1 MASVEQY
8 AQWLVDNDDKKGTED
23 HAQVLQA
30 FNKLKEPRR
39 RDYGIG
45 ETFTRG
51 VSRGASRLGSTFT
64 DVLPA
69 MGASALGFDE
79 YAEAQLAE
87 AAEKERRLAVTNP
100 AQFQSYKDVEGIG
113 DAIKF
118 GLETV
123 GEQVP
128 NLATAIVPGIGG
140 GSLAA
145 RGAATAATK
154 AATAAT
160 REAAEGAAK
169 KAAATLAKPR
179 AKPLSPAAVK
189 AVEAAVPQA
198 SARIY
203 STKTARETAKA
214 AAKAAA
220 AAAPKGQLAGAFLGS
235 YALNAPEVFRNI
247 YEETGETAP
256 GVAALFSSV
265 SAGLDS
271 ILPAALMQQF
281 SGPLKGAVVKKL
293 LTRSGMRTSTLSDG
307 LLKPIGLGLAA
318 GIGTEGLTEGAQ
330 EAISIAAEQFVNENE
345 DYWDSEDWERIME
358 ASVRGAVA
366 GGAFGGVGGVPRG
379 MRNRAAT
386 KAEEQR
392 VVAEQEAEQAAT
404 VAAQQEAE
412 QQAELTATA
421 SQDPQGDLFGTPIAS
436 ALLPVQEAETD
447 ITKFTKAELRQ
458 EAQRRTVENK
468 TKFPKEFEKIKQEV
482 AAAKKAATKAA
493 REAKQADKKLAA
505 AQQPMFTEEGAPTAP
520 IEKQYQA
527 GLKAQEKQDAQRREQ
542 RRKQLLDA
550 KQENLS
556 FERSPEELVAEQANR
571 DAAVRK
577 EAEQIVSI
585 DYENQPRPENF
596 EELVQKEIDVINE
609 RSFETQGDIFAGM
622 PGELTRAPAVGR
634 ELNTFINNQELPSTS
649 VIKEIYAG
657 KDLAIPEQRQE
668 VIDGLNNAL
677 TTRNYN
683 STNTEKIVSAIEKLD
698 GSPAQ
703 TTEVITSDQVTET
716 DQQGIDEFVADTTTE
731 TEQDLGQPVE
741 SYRGTLQGQEQTTF
755 NVYKTPDGFVT
766 EITRPNV
773 LKGQPPAVSRTQ
785 HKTKKQVETAK
796 KEIID
801 TMGVLKKAPANKL
814 ANKPTYQGKAFN
826 REQRR
831 IAERGNFRQLLNSLI
846 NTQPQ
851 EIQQVLRKIRSQNLA
866 TKLVVGATGEN
877 ISGYYDAGTDT
888 IVLSPED
895 GLFSGF
901 TEQTFLHEASHAA
914 LAQALNDPDLQI
926 TKDFFKFY
934 SDIKDQMGDAYGGQD
949 LQEFAAELIGNPEFQ
964 ALLKDTRA
972 PKAPSWKNMFFDI
985 MESIARFF
993 GFRPGQSAYTK
1004 GLDFID
1010 KILDVSQGVE
1020 PTLSDRLFLGT
1031 PTVAVKAIG
1040 DMFNAAPPFAKK
1052 VDAIKNTISNLQDR
1066 GLKRIALGTLRIDHL
1081 AKLYGVQLPGLKLL
1095 GDSILARQAKIENDI
1110 KSVIGN
1116 YREFEKTN
1124 KRVPGDVEKLWDIA
1138 EEARRKGFDLLGI
1151 DKDPVTG
1158 KLLFDKNKLTPA
1170 ELREFQA
1177 LDRRYKNLD
1186 TDVQNMYRKMREDY
1200 LKSFNAYGELI
1211 LSQVTNPGVKQNL
1224 IEEFRRKVS
1233 KVGYVPLVR
1242 FGDYYLSFE
1251 DPTGEHFTY
1260 SFESDRERKLFI
1272 AANKARL
1279 TNPRPFTRSQLSN
1292 DGTDFPSSAFIR
1304 KLMDNIPNNP
1314 DGTPALAKGEMFD
1327 MYLELFPESSVVQRL
1342 RKAKETK
1349 GASSD
1354 MVRVYGDTMVK
1365 WTRKLGNMEYLP
1377 KIQQEIRNIQQQ
1389 GKNYTPAND
1398 KAPSNSTIDAVVEEI
1413 LERKDFIESPN
1424 YSNLIAKAS
1433 VGSYSLFILGN
1444 ISSAII
1450 NLTAVPLLVAPMLWG
1465 QYVNSGTISF
1475 NDINKAILSASK
1487 LAVPW
1492 GKESWT
1498 EKAKYKNLAAKLM
1511 EFAQLEHTMQR
1522 EILEG
1527 SRQKTEDYNSQYAK
1541 IMNLVSV
1548 PFAAAETYSRATAAI
1563 ATYDLAISAGKTE
1576 EVAVREAL
1584 DLVRDTHTSG
1594 MAAEGPRYLQNS
1606 FAGGLG
1612 RVMFTFKTFIWNSAF
1627 VTARAM
1633 QQSLKGESDQVKSM
1647 ARRQVV
1653 GIFGMSAAI
1662 GGINGLPFY
1671 GAAATLANMINA
1683 LLGDD
1688 EEAFNFKAETRLFTN
1703 EFIYKGPLNY
1713 LTNLEISNRAGIAN
1727 GLLFR
1732 EDPYSIEE
1740 NGYLMTAVMQA
1751 LGPLGSYA
1759 LNIERNFGKQMEAGN
1774 YGRAFETLSPSMVR
1788 NVLKGGRYVME
1799 GARTTNG
1806 EPIDT
1811 DINGYNLFLQFFG
1824 FSPADVTSLYEVR
1837 SDALNFQTK
1846 IRGIKRR
1853 LIDRWYSAYTA
1864 GDYKT
1869 ADKAKKELDELGFKF
1884 PGLVNKD
1891 TLSRSYKTRESQRK
1905 DLIAGVKFDNAVRPI
1920 VTERF
1925 LEEFPI
1931 L

>member
-1 MASVEQY
+1 MATVEQY

-39 RDYGIG
+39 PDYGIG

-160 REAAEGAAK
+160 REAAEEAAK

-179 AKPLSPAAVK
+179 AKPLSPGAVK
-189 AVEAAVPQA
+189 AVEASVPQA
-198 SARIY
+198 AARIY
-203 STKTARETAKA
+203 STKTAEETAKA

-281 SGPLKGAVVKKL
+281 SGPLKAAVVKKL

-307 LLKPIGLGLAA
+307 LLKPIGLGLVA

-412 QQAELTATA
+412 QQVEFKATAKTATEGLEDAPFDLGVGAAAAEAQAPIVTVLGKNLSPLEVWQADNNVLENKKVQQAYNAQKAKQQKANTATA
-421 SQDPQGDLFGTPIAS
+421 
-436 ALLPVQEAETD
+436 
-447 ITKFTKAELRQ
+447 LR
-458 EAQRRTVENK
+458 TSVVI
-468 TKFPKEFEKIKQEV
+468 PKD
-482 AAAKKAATKAA
+482 A
-493 REAKQADKKLAA
+493 
-505 AQQPMFTEEGAPTAP
+505 
-520 IEKQYQA
+520 A
-527 GLKAQEKQDAQRREQ
+527 GLKAWGK
-542 RRKQLLDA
+542 
-550 KQENLS
+550 
-556 FERSPEELVAEQANR
+556 
-571 DAAVRK
+571 
-577 EAEQIVSI
+577 
-585 DYENQPRPENF
+585 ENF
-596 EELVQKEIDVINE
+596 GL
-609 RSFETQGDIFAGM
+609 G
-622 PGELTRAPAVGR
+622 
-634 ELNTFINNQELPSTS
+634 PSAAILR
-649 VIKEIYAG
+649 VDGPLAG
-657 KDLAIPEQRQE
+657 KDLSDPVQAAEVQQVLTTAKAKYKSPATPVRIDEYLSRSEFEAIPTVQ
-668 VIDGLNNAL
+668 
-677 TTRNYN
+677 
-683 STNTEKIVSAIEKLD
+683 K
-698 GSPAQ
+698 
-703 TTEVITSDQVTET
+703 QVTKAAPSET
-716 DQQGIDEFVADTTTE
+716 IETTE
-731 TEQDLGQPVE
+731 TTETVVEPVVKPVVE
-741 SYRGTLQGQEQTTF
+741 PVVEPVVAAPIETYENSSTGTKIEVFQKGKGYRT
-755 NVYKTPDGFVT
+755 
-766 EITRPNV
+766 
-773 LKGQPPAVSRTQ
+773 
-785 HKTKKQVETAK
+785 VETAPATPNTEAYRKERNHRAYSGVENLVK
-796 KEIID
+796 KRSE
-801 TMGVLKKAPANKL
+801 LKRSPAPTANVARKRTTSPEQAPTPVPLMSADSLQAAVPRETTDPNQSITVEETITDVAEDVTEETDSFADVSQAFASPKLRDKPETKRKTTKAEKDL
-814 ANKPTYQGKAFN
+814 AQEELRQLAIEDNIYQNKPTYEGKALN

-831 IAERGNFRQLLNSLI
+831 IAERGNFKQLLSSLI
-846 NTQPQ
+846 NTQPK
-851 EIQQVLRKIRSQNLA
+851 EIQQILRKIRSQGLT
-866 TKLVVGATGEN
+866 TKLVVGATAEGT
-877 ISGYYDAGTDT
+877 SGFYDATTNT
-888 IVLSPED
+888 IVINPET
-895 GLFSGF
+895 GL
-901 TEQTFLHEASHAA
+901 TEHTFLHETGHAA
-914 LAQALNDPDLQI
+914 LAQALTNPDLQI

-949 LQEFAAELIGNPEFQ
+949 LQEFVAELVGNPEFQ
-964 ALLKDTRA
+964 TLLKDTKA
-972 PKAPSWKNMFFDI
+972 PKAPAGKNMWANI
-985 MESIARFF
+985 MEAIARFF
-993 GFRPGQSAYTK
+993 GFRPEQSAYTK

-1158 KLLFDKNKLTPA
+1158 KLLFDKNKLTSVQ
-1170 ELREFQA
+1170 LKEFQA
-1177 LDRRYKNLD
+1177 LDKRYKNLD
-1186 TDVQNMYRKMREDY
+1186 KEVQNMYLKMREDY

-1211 LSQVTNPGVKQNL
+1211 LTQVTNPKVKQNL
-1224 IEEFRRKVS
+1224 VEEFRRKIS

-1251 DPTGEHFTY
+1251 DSKGEHFTY
-1260 SFESDRERKLFI
+1260 SFESIRERDLFE
-1272 AANKARL
+1272 AANTTRFKGK
-1279 TNPRPFTRSQLSN
+1279 PRPFTRSQLN
-1292 DGTDFPSSAFIR
+1292 NNGTDFPSSAFIR

-1498 EKAKYKNLAAKLM
+1498 EKAKYKNLAAKLT

-1688 EEAFNFKAETRLFTN
+1688 EEPFNFKAQTRLFTN

-1774 YGRAFETLSPSMVR
+1774 YGRALETLSPSMVR

-1824 FSPADVTSLYEVR
+1824 FSPADVTSLYETR
-1837 SDALNFQTK
+1837 ADALNFQTK

-1864 GDYKT
+1864 GDYRT
-1869 ADKAKKELDELGFKF
+1869 ADKAKKELDDLGFKF

-1891 TLSRSYKTRESQRK
+1891 TLSRSYKTRESQKK
-1905 DLIAGVKFDNAVRPI
+1905 DLVAGVKFDNAIRPI